1 MRWDGLAGTSWRWM
15 GFDELILIFFPQSF
29 SFALNRGLRSPNRP
43 NWGTNS
49 DIYTGL
55 RSNPGSLRFVR
66 HGNFRSNWN
75 QHQWGGSGVAVELIR
90 FTESATHLSQRP
102 KLRQA
107 VIWRV
112 ISVYRSS
119 SVIHTNMKWWLLSAQ
134 IFFAINGF
142 LKWKMA
148 IAKMSTVRKNVSF

>member
-1 MRWDGLAGTSWRWM
+1 MRWDGLAGTSWWWM
-15 GFDELILIFFPQSF
+15 GFDELILLFIPQSF
-29 SFALNRGLRSPNRP
+29 SFTLNRGLQASIDQGAPA
-43 NWGTNS
+43 TCFLS
-49 DIYTGL
+49 GL